1 MVLNKDKN
9 NPIPKMFNK
18 ERVDGYDPVYNL
30 KQKDDNVA
38 ALSSA
43 AAKASAQ
50 ISAKR
55 SDTIISE

>member
-1 MVLNKDKN
+1 MVLNKDNAKTE
-9 NPIPKMFNK
+9 MFNQ
-18 ERVDGYDPVYNL
+18 ERVDVYDQAYNL
-30 KQKDDNVA
+30 KQKDDNVD

-55 SDTIISE
+55 SDTMISE